1 MTPILPKVKFNPHP
15 NWVGVILIKNKK
27 IYKMN
32 FTDLQSII
40 TDIGGGIIS
49 SGFYDS
55 FKRILSKGTTPKSE
69 FESNIK
75 DILQL
80 HNVKVEGT
88 ALITLLSKKGYLHI
102 DGSSIKS
109 KSSIIIGS
117 SDQGHFLFGN
127 NSTSETDRT
136 KIEAGKGAYIL
147 GTGNSNIQQ
156 DENGNITFRVG

>member
-1 MTPILPKVKFNPHP
+1 
-15 NWVGVILIKNKK
+15 VGVILIKNKK

>member
-1 MTPILPKVKFNPHP
+1 MG
-15 NWVGVILIKNKK
+15 GVILIKNKN

-32 FTDLQSII
+32 ITDLQSII

-49 SGFYDS
+49 SGFYDA

-69 FESNIK
+69 FETNIK

-80 HNVKVEGT
+80 HNVKVEGP

-109 KSSIIIGS
+109 KSSIIISS

-156 DENGNITFRVG
+156 DENGNITFRVR